1 MTNIKWYHSP
11 EPTLAA
17 FSRRIRRWEVR
28 KPSCSSGTASAR
40 ISIPR
45 ARLKEATA
53 RGDGEVEIAARQEL
67 VESLEYRSRTLL
79 EEIKTLRSSGPQ

>member
-1 MTNIKWYHSP
+1 M
-11 EPTLAA
+11 
-17 FSRRIRRWEVR
+17 
-28 KPSCSSGTASAR
+28 ASTQAKLFEWHR
-40 ISIPR
+40 VSTDLDSAR

-79 EEIKTLRSSGPQ
+79 EEIKSLRSSGPQ